1 VDTFSAQ
8 CAKEFA
14 MGRPKRYRRFSEEFK
29 REAVRLV
36 KDSQA
41 SREQIA
47 REIGVSPATLA
58 SWIKIA
64 ARPSEPL
71 LEDER
76 KELLRLRRE
85 VRRIE
90 QERDILKKAMAFFA
104 RENE

>member
-1 VDTFSAQ
+1 MD
-8 CAKEFA
+8 
-14 MGRPKRYRRFSEEFK
+14 RPKKYRRFSDEFK

-36 KDSQA
+36 RDSRA
-41 SREQIA
+41 PRDQIA
-47 REIGVSPATLA
+47 REIGVSASTLA

-76 KELLRLRRE
+76 RELLRLRRDL
-85 VRRIE
+85 RRVE

-104 RENE
+104 RENQ